1 MGFDAKA
8 EVAGL
13 IDRGLQFL
21 QREFLRIR
29 ITAVSQNSS
38 AGKNLD
44 VIHPVVRQFA
54 DDLAHFPGTV
64 GFAIM
69 HVPGELDVRGETAVH
84 SCAAGNGHIG
94 PGHEHARSDDITLV
108 NGVAQS
114 YVGESAIGADVA
126 HRGEARFQHRLGIRN
141 GLQSILSSRLPEDAD
156 GVALTISTVGQMSVA
171 INEAGKNGFAGQIDN
186 LCVLGDR
193 QVVSDRCDLFATDKD
208 ELVFQNG
215 GRFGIAMSLP
225 ALTTVTWAKRSA
237 LQTRS
242 ISPAENLS
250 FATRFSLC
258 HSERARANEEPMHL
272 DKYIGPSW
280 PQGRSG

>member
-69 HVPGELDVRGETAVH
+69 HVPGKLYVRCKTAIH
-84 SCAAGNGHIG
+84 AGTTRDGHIG

-215 GRFGIAMSLP
+215 GRFGIDEFASFDYGDLGKK
-225 ALTTVTWAKRSA
+225 KRTA
-237 LQTRS
+237 DQ
-242 ISPAENLS
+242 E
-250 FATRFSLC
+250 
-258 HSERARANEEPMHL
+258 H
-272 DKYIGPSW
+272 
-280 PQGRSG
+280 